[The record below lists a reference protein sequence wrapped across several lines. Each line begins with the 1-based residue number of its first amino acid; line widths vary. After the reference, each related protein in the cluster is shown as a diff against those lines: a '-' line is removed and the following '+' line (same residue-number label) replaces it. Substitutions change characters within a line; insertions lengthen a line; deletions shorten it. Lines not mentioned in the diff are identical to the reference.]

1 MAAQRVVDRH
11 PQARG
16 FCSCSYPP
24 PELGSA
30 SPPMPRVRVCDDIP
44 VFRDALSRE
53 LSDHG
58 LDVVSCEPL
67 KDSSRERV
75 DLTVCGVIVDHD
87 WGVLQEVVLQQD
99 PVFVIVPEPS
109 EDNEIRAL
117 ALGAAGVTRRD
128 ATLGDIVSGICAL
141 QRGYMLIDVA
151 LLRRLCLRL
160 TPEPPF
166 QLSPNEREWLRRLA
180 AGATISALARHLGY
194 SDREMHRVMRRLYD
208 RMEVT
213 NLYQA
218 LIVATRLELLE

>member
-1 MAAQRVVDRH
+1 MAARRVVDRQ
-11 PQARG
+11 PEGPA

-24 PELGSA
+24 SELGPA
-30 SPPMPRVRVCDDIP
+30 WPPVPRVRVCDDIP

-53 LSDHG
+53 LADHG

-67 KDSSRERV
+67 KDVGRDRV
-75 DLTVCGVIVDHD
+75 DLTVCGVIVDQD
-87 WGVLQEVVLQQD
+87 WGVLQEVLQQN

-117 ALGAAGVTRRD
+117 ALGAAGVTRRG
-128 ATLGDIVSGICAL
+128 APVGDIVSAICAL
-141 QRGYMLIDVA
+141 QRGYMVIDVA

-160 TPEPPF
+160 APEPPF
-166 QLSPNEREWLRRLA
+166 QLAPNERDWLRRLA
-180 AGATISALARHLGY
+180 AGATISALARDLGY

-218 LIVATRLELLE
+218 LIVATRFDLLE